1 MMNRPKRI
9 AAIHDLSGFG
19 RCSLA
24 VILPVLSA
32 QGLQVCPVPTA
43 VLSSHTGGLG
53 NVVMRD
59 LGDYIDP
66 ALAHYRSLGVEFE
79 CVYTGF
85 LNSEA
90 QFASCE
96 RFLDAYPEA
105 LAVVDPVL
113 GDHGKRYRTVTEE
126 MCDAMRALIS
136 HADVITPNRTE
147 VALLLGERYDDGV
160 LTVQQA
166 RSLLARLAE
175 KGPSRVVITGAALQ
189 IASGLVNLGFDRESG
204 KYWYTADE
212 YIPAGYPG
220 TGDLFAA
227 VLTGGLLS
235 GDSLPIAMSR
245 AAQFV
250 GLAIKTTYSYGSD
263 ARYGVMFEP
272 LLGELLR
279 PAAPGSY
286 HLL

>member
-1 MMNRPKRI
+1 MNRPKRI

-32 QGLQVCPVPTA
+32 QGLQVCPIPTA

-53 NVVMRD
+53 NVVARD

-66 ALAHYRSLGVEFE
+66 ALEHYRQLDVEFE

-85 LNSEA
+85 LNNVS
-90 QFASCE
+90 QFLSCE
-96 RFLDAYPEA
+96 RFLAAYPDA

-113 GDHGKRYRTVTEE
+113 GDHGKRYRTVTDE
-126 MCDAMRALIS
+126 MCAAMRRLIS
-136 HADVITPNRTE
+136 CADVITPNRTE
-147 VALLLGERYDDGV
+147 TSLLLDEKYDDGI
-160 LTVQQA
+160 LTVQEA

-175 KGPSRVVITGAALQ
+175 KGPARIVITGARLQ
-189 IASGLVNLGFDRESG
+189 IAGGLVNLGFDRESG
-204 KYWYTADE
+204 KYWYTAEE

-227 VLTGGLLS
+227 VLTGSLLG

-245 AAQFV
+245 AARFV

-263 ARYGVMFEP
+263 PRYGVMFEP

-279 PAAPGSY
+279 PTAPGNY